1 MTDKRVTNLLKKMNA
16 CAENVFKGVNG
27 LQLDPNIED
36 FIAILIQLADIDSKK
51 NYYNSTL
58 PPAFKN
64 KVEKF
69 LHGNK
74 VSELKRLNEQIKQ
87 QKRNK
92 EDFSAP
98 AKKAVDIM
106 REIINDLENS

>member
-27 LQLDPNIED
+27 LQLDPNIEG

-51 NYYNSTL
+51 NYYSSTL

-64 KVEKF
+64 KIEKI
-69 LHGNK
+69 LGNK